1 MFKKIQY
8 NSPIILSFTMLSF
21 ISLILGELTDKAST
35 ILFFSVYRG
44 SLTDILFYFRLVG
57 HILGHA
63 DLEHFLSNFLIILL
77 IGPVLEE
84 KYGSRTM
91 FNMIFLTAIITGVL
105 NVLLF
110 NTALL
115 GASGIAFMLILLSS
129 FVNMQE
135 GKIPLTL
142 ILIIVL
148 FIGKEIIDVVFANDN
163 ISNLTHIIGGLCGGT
178 FGFYIDRNRRK
189 TIENSY

>member
-8 NSPIILSFTMLSF
+8 NSPVILSFTMLSF
-21 ISLILGELTDKAST
+21 ISLILGELTNKAST
-35 ILFFSVYRG
+35 ILFFSVYKG
-44 SLTDILFYFRLVG
+44 PLTDILFYFRLIG

-63 DLEHFLSNFLIILL
+63 DLEHFLGNFLIILL
-77 IGPVLEE
+77 IGPILEE
-84 KYGSRTM
+84 KYGSRAM
-91 FNMIFLTAIITGVL
+91 ISMIFLTAIVTGIL

-129 FVNMQE
+129 FVNTQE

-142 ILIIVL
+142 ILIIIL
-148 FIGKEIIDVVFANDN
+148 FIGKEVIDIVFANDN
-163 ISNLTHIIGGLCGGT
+163 ISNLTHIVGGLCGGI
-178 FGFYIDRNRRK
+178 FGFYTDHRK
-189 TIENSY
+189 RKAMENLC

>member
-8 NSPIILSFTMLSF
+8 NSPVILSFTMLSF
-21 ISLILGELTDKAST
+21 ISLILGELTNKAST
-35 ILFFSVYRG
+35 ILFFSVYR
-44 SLTDILFYFRLVG
+44 SPLTDILFYFRLAAHV
-57 HILGHA
+57 LGHA

-77 IGPVLEE
+77 VGPILEE
-84 KYGSRTM
+84 KYGSRAM
-91 FNMIFLTAIITGVL
+91 FNMIFLTAIVTGVL

-142 ILIIVL
+142 ILIIIL
-148 FIGKEIIDVVFANDN
+148 FIGKEVIDIVFANDN
-163 ISNLTHIIGGLCGGT
+163 ISNLTHIVGGLCGGV
-178 FGFYIDRNRRK
+178 FGFYIDRHRRK
-189 TIENSY
+189 IAEDIY

>member
-8 NSPIILSFTMLSF
+8 NSPVILTFTILSFV
-21 ISLILGELTDKAST
+21 SLILGELTNKLST

-44 SLTDILFYFRLVG
+44 PLTDILFYFRLIG

-63 DLEHFLSNFLIILL
+63 DFQHFLGNFLIILL

-84 KYGSRTM
+84 KHGSPAMITM
-91 FNMIFLTAIITGVL
+91 ILITAIVTGLL

-129 FVNMQE
+129 FVNTQE

-142 ILIIVL
+142 VLIILL
-148 FIGKEIIDVVFANDN
+148 FIGREVVDIAFTNDN
-163 ISNLTHIIGGLCGGT
+163 VSQLTHIVGGLCGGV
-178 FGFYIDRNRRK
+178 FGFYIDRNKRK
-189 TIENSY
+189 VMENPY